1 MSIIYLSE
9 NNLSFNSKSYR
20 FKLKG
25 LKGNK
30 SLASEK
36 YCLKYDDDLKMNLK
50 IFKQLVNENLIRHCN
65 CVHDCCGHW
74 FTTHW
79 NINRK
84 TKNKF
89 EVELFHAQNY

>member
-1 MSIIYLSE
+1 MSSIYLSE
-9 NNLSFNSKSYR
+9 NNLSFNSKSYK
-20 FKLKG
+20 FKLKS
-25 LKGNK
+25 LKG
-30 SLASEK
+30 SQSTSVK
-36 YCLKYDDDLKMNLK
+36 YVLKYDDDLKLNLRK
-50 IFKQLVNENLIRHCN
+50 FKQLVSENLVRACN
-65 CVHDCCGHW
+65 CDYDCCGHW